1 MKLSAFKKLALK
13 NIDLPV
19 VIDGNQCTV
28 TNDRSSLT
36 IAVSGEGNTT
46 VALSQFT
53 AAQTGV
59 KECMINGH
67 IINGVTVAPFNV
79 DTIYPNE
86 WDRGNYLGEGRIT
99 VADIKKVAYAMAKN
113 DVRYYLD
120 GVNFENGFMVATDG
134 HRLATTSANIIMID
148 GESCIVERSMVEI
161 LLLAGPSDIDI
172 EFYKE
177 VTIFNG
183 FGWQLITK
191 NIGARYPDW
200 RRVIH
205 KEAKLEFDLDAK
217 KVIDDCKRIVAMQK
231 ARKEK
236 FLSVA
241 IDEYDGS
248 VTDSSDGYVLVNP
261 PYLAD
266 LLDATGN
273 VSCYWSGQQLVAHVN
288 SDYHVIMGMRGAKK

>member
-1 MKLSAFKKLALK
+1 MKISAFKKMTLK
-13 NIDLPV
+13 TIDLPV
-19 VIDGNQCTV
+19 AIDGNQCTV

-46 VALSQFT
+46 VALSQFI

-59 KECMINGH
+59 KECVINGH

-86 WDRGNYLGEGRIT
+86 WDKGDYLGEGRIT

-120 GVNFENGFMVATDG
+120 GVNFEGGLVVATDG
-134 HRLATTSANIIMID
+134 HRLASHACNVKLPADVSVIIPSTGVD
-148 GESCIVERSMVEI
+148 I